1 MKRYALIYP
10 NIYDISNRI
19 EDSPLFSRMFCWVGG
34 GNVTILRDSD
44 DLKVTIK
51 HYLKAIYSELLDLD
65 SDYA

>member
-1 MKRYALIYP
+1 M
-10 NIYDISNRI
+10 
-19 EDSPLFSRMFCWVGG
+19 
-34 GNVTILRDSD
+34 TILRDSD